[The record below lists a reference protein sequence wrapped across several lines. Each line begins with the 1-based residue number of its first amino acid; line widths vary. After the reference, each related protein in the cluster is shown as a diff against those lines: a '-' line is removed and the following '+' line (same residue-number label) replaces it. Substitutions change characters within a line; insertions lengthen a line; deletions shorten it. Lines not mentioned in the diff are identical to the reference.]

1 MSSVQTVCLTPEQ
14 GKSAIRSMVKVNLN
28 NAKLGKKR
36 RGLFMWGPPGV
47 AKSSITEQICR
58 ELNYKLIDVRLI
70 QMDPT
75 DLRGLP
81 VPQKSA
87 ENPAEVLVRWAV
99 PSFFPRKEEGSDYAI
114 IKKKDGT
121 TYDGA
126 IILLDELPNAAPTV
140 QAASY
145 QLVLDGALG
154 DYELPNNVIV
164 MAAGNREIDQSST
177 FKMPLPLQNRFTH
190 IEIKSSF
197 EDWQRHAITHG
208 FDSSVVGFLSAF
220 NHHLNIDSY
229 SKVNTR
235 GFTTP
240 RSWET
245 ASDILRDCADDDA
258 FILQSLIGGTIGEG
272 VASEFFTYRAL
283 TFDLPA
289 AADILDGKV
298 KTLPNQDGKIK
309 TNLSFALA
317 TSLCY
322 ELKARYD
329 ASVGKSSNSKE
340 VKHLNDSFDNFL
352 AFCMDNFKK
361 EIVVMAV
368 RTAISTF
375 NIMPDIVALKV
386 WDRFNAEF
394 EDVLL

>member
-1 MSSVQTVCLTPEQ
+1 MSGVNSVTLTPEQ
-14 GKSAIRSMVKVNLN
+14 GKAAIRSMIKVNIN

-47 AKSSITEQICR
+47 AKSSITEQVCR

-81 VPQKSA
+81 IPQKSTDNA
-87 ENPAEVLVRWAV
+87 SDVLVRWAV
-99 PSFFPRKEEGSDYAI
+99 PGFFPRKDEGSDFAT
-114 IKKKDGT
+114 IKKPDGT

-126 IILLDELPNAAPTV
+126 VILLDELPNAAPTV

-190 IEIKSSF
+190 IEIRASF
-197 EDWQRHAITHG
+197 EDWQKYAISNG
-208 FDSSVVGFLSAF
+208 FDASVVGFLSAMP
-220 NHHLNIDSY
+220 HHLNIETY
-229 SKVNTR
+229 SDIKTR
-235 GFTTP
+235 GFNTP

-245 ASDILRDCADDDA
+245 VCDILRDCADDNE
-258 FILQSLIGGTIGEG
+258 FILRTLVSGTIGDG
-272 VASEFFTYRAL
+272 ISSEFFSYRTL
-283 TFDLPA
+283 TFELPA

-298 KTLPNQDGKIK
+298 KKLSTNDGKIK
-309 TNLSFALA
+309 TNLCFALA

-322 ELKARYD
+322 ELKSRHA
-329 ASVGKSSNSKE
+329 ASIGRGPNSKE
-340 VKHLNDSFDNFL
+340 AKILNESFDNFL
-352 AFCMDNFKK
+352 AFCMENFKS

-375 NIMPDIVALKV
+375 DILPDIDNLKV
-386 WDRFNAEF
+386 WERFYAEY